1 VAGLRCNARTRRGA
15 IPATLGTLAAINV
28 VNNWLAPQA
37 YPITGV
43 AASGALLSIA
53 RWDGCSWED
62 LGLARTRL
70 RTGLAWAGGCGLA
83 VLAGYA
89 LVASVPA
96 LRPALIDDR
105 AASLSG
111 PEVAGKLL
119 VNVPLG
125 TVLLEEVAFRGVLYA
140 MLARRYGVRRA
151 ILGSSAIFGLW
162 HILPSL
168 HIAERNAAVQSVVA
182 DGVPGVLISVAGA
195 VAGTAAGG
203 VVLCELRRR
212 SGSLL
217 APIGLHLAL
226 NDLGYAFAWALN
238 RR

>member
-1 VAGLRCNARTRRGA
+1 M
-15 IPATLGTLAAINV
+15 LAAVNL

-37 YPITGV
+37 YPVTGV
-43 AASGALLSIA
+43 AASGALLAIA
-53 RWDGCSWED
+53 RWDGCSWQE
-62 LGLARTRL
+62 LGLARKRL
-70 RTGLAWAGGCGLA
+70 RAGFAWAGGSVLA

-89 LVASVPA
+89 VLATAQP
-96 LRPALIDDR
+96 LRPALVDDR

-111 PEVAGKLL
+111 TELAGKLL

-140 MLARRYGVRRA
+140 MLARRYGIRRA
-151 ILGSSAIFGLW
+151 ILISSAMFGLW

-168 HIAERNAAVQSVVA
+168 GIAERNAAVETIVA
-182 DGVPGVLISVAGA
+182 DGVAGAAISVVGA

-203 VVLCELRRR
+203 VLLCELRRR

-217 APIGLHLAL
+217 APVGLHLAL
-226 NDLGYAFAWALN
+226 NNLGYAFAWALA
-238 RR
+238 RS